1 MVHQRN
7 RRIYSVQGFFSY
19 FDALWFDRCWIN
31 LFSKEMQNLFLD
43 FWIQS
48 WIFLKKTH
56 PSVLPVH
63 LTSVKILRGSVRDKR
78 QHVYAS
84 WGAWLGDV
92 GRHTRLQLSIPILLL
107 LLSIFRYNYQFAS
120 VVLLVESYWKW
131 SKIQNERHTYL
142 NSMYCLS
149 SKRDTLSQFFSNKGT
164 CKNNNMEWSLPA
176 KSPIYAAISLGNFN
190 HPTFCLIYTISTWL
204 GVRDKTCRGSDVC
217 NAIGAN
223 CWKHKKETGI
233 SIIICGSSV
242 RI

>member
-19 FDALWFDRCWIN
+19 FDALWFEWCWIN

-84 WGAWLGDV
+84 WGAWETHPSPTLHPNTFTFAV
-92 GRHTRLQLSIPILLL
+92 NISVQLSIRLSCLVSWILLK
-107 LLSIFRYNYQFAS
+107 
-120 VVLLVESYWKW
+120 VVKNTKW
-131 SKIQNERHTYL
+131 TTHVFKFYV
-142 NSMYCLS
+142 
-149 SKRDTLSQFFSNKGT
+149 LSQF
-164 CKNNNMEWSLPA
+164 
-176 KSPIYAAISLGNFN
+176 
-190 HPTFCLIYTISTWL
+190 
-204 GVRDKTCRGSDVC
+204 KTRYLVP
-217 NAIGAN
+217 
-223 CWKHKKETGI
+223 
-233 SIIICGSSV
+233 V
-242 RI
+242 FLQ

>member
-1 MVHQRN
+1 MTRKKTRERTRKRLAVDVLSLRLRGESKSGLLRFFTRIMVHQTN
-7 RRIYSVQGFFSY
+7 RRIYSVQGFFGY
-19 FDALWFDRCWIN
+19 FDDALWFDRCWIN

-131 SKIQNERHTYL
+131 SKIQNGRHTYL

-149 SKRDTLSQFFSNKGT
+149 SKRNTLSRF
-164 CKNNNMEWSLPA
+164 LHA
-176 KSPIYAAISLGNFN
+176 KITTWNGA
-190 HPTFCLIYTISTWL
+190 CLL
-204 GVRDKTCRGSDVC
+204 
-217 NAIGAN
+217 
-223 CWKHKKETGI
+223 
-233 SIIICGSSV
+233 
-242 RI
+242 